1 MDELHIELAHPD
13 HLPGL
18 HGDELGLLEEAVL
31 LKLQLD
37 EPRGQAG
44 AVDGHV
50 HLPEDVG
57 HGPDMV
63 LVSVGDEQSPDAVL
77 VLDEVRH
84 IGDHQVN
91 AVHILVGEAH
101 AAVDDDDL
109 AAVLIDGHVLA
120 DLVEAAKRD
129 DFHFFCQNFAL
140 LFVETIK

>member
-1 MDELHIELAHPD
+1 
-13 HLPGL
+13 
-18 HGDELGLLEEAVL
+18 
-31 LKLQLD
+31 
-37 EPRGQAG
+37 
-44 AVDGHV
+44 
-50 HLPEDVG
+50 
-57 HGPDMV
+57 MV

-120 DLVEAAKRD
+120 DLVEPSQGD
-129 DFHFFCQNFAL
+129 DLHFFCQNGSL
-140 LFVETIK
+140 LFQKT